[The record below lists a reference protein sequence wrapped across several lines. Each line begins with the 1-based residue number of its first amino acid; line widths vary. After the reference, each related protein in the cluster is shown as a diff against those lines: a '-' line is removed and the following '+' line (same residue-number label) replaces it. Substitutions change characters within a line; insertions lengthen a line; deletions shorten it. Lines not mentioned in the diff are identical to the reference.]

1 MLDILRSLPWLQPGA
16 RASRV
21 VVTAALLSATAGC
34 GALPSDPA
42 PLDEV
47 AAIAIGDPLLSS
59 GNGRPAG
66 GGPDLIDPSGAEL
79 EVGHSLQ
86 LTALNAAG
94 EPIEVSWSSSDP
106 SVASISAG
114 GLVSGVGAGTAM
126 VTAKSRRDRATA
138 QISVIGAAAQPV
150 DAQATC
156 AEIAH
161 LRRVD
166 VTDGSQLGS
175 ALADARPGDLIVLA
189 PGTYTGRWTIRASGT
204 ATDPISLCGSR
215 DAVLSDTRYDGGV
228 VLRLSGASHWLLRGF
243 TVRTALWGIRL
254 EGSSYNHLHDLL
266 VHDIGQEGV
275 AIKSNSSYNVVQG
288 LRVRD
293 TGRRGW
299 DYQQWGEG
307 IYVGSWSG
315 HWTDGQPDRSDH
327 NQIIDSHFGPYVTAE
342 HIDVKEGTT
351 GTIIRGNR
359 FDGRGLDNPGDRVD
373 AWVLVQGNE
382 GVIENNTGTIS
393 KTHGFRVWPGHD
405 GNWGQRN
412 VFRGNSVDVRADGY
426 GFIVQGRDNVIRCDN
441 AVTNAG
447 SGFANVACSS

>member
-1 MLDILRSLPWLQPGA
+1 MFDILRSLPWLAPAA
-16 RASRV
+16 RTHRAA
-21 VVTAALLSATAGC
+21 VTAVLLAAAGGC

-42 PLDEV
+42 PFDEV
-47 AAIAIGDPLLSS
+47 ASIAIGDPLLS
-59 GNGRPAG
+59 NGRPTG
-66 GGPDLIDPSGAEL
+66 GGPELIDPSGAEL
-79 EVGHSLQ
+79 ETGHTLQ

-94 EPIEVSWSSSDP
+94 EPIDVSWSTSDP
-106 SVASISAG
+106 SVASITASGLLSAVRPG
-114 GLVSGVGAGTAM
+114 DAT

-138 QISVIGAAAQPV
+138 QITVVEPASDHGGTLEA
-150 DAQATC
+150 C
-156 AEIAH
+156 SEIAH
-161 LRRVD
+161 RRRVD
-166 VTDGSQLGS
+166 VGAASELDA
-175 ALADARPGDLIVLA
+175 ALADAAPGDLIVLA
-189 PGTYTGRWTIRASGT
+189 PGTYTGRRTIRASGT
-204 ATDPISLCGSR
+204 TSDPISLCGPR
-215 DAVLSDTRYDGGV
+215 DAVLTDTSYDGGV

-254 EGSSYNHLHDLL
+254 EGSSYNHLRDLL

-275 AIKSNSSYNVVQG
+275 AIKSNSSHNVVEG

-299 DYQQWGEG
+299 NYQQWGEG

-342 HIDVKEGTT
+342 HIDIKEGTT

-359 FDGRGLDNPGDRVD
+359 FDGRGLDNSGDRVD
-373 AWVLVQGNE
+373 AWVLVQGND
-382 GVIENNTGTIS
+382 GVIENNTGVVS

-412 VFRGNSVDVRADGY
+412 VFRENSVDLRADGY
-426 GFIVQGRDNVIRCDN
+426 GFAVQGRDNVIRCDN
-441 AVTNAG
+441 AVANAG
-447 SGFANVACSS
+447 SGFSNVPCSS